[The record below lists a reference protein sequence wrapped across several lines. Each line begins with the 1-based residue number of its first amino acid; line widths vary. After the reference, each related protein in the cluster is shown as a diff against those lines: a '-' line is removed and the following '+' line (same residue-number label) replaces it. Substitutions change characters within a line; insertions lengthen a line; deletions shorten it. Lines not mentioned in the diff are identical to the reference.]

1 MRLSTA
7 LVVEQ
12 ISDAA
17 AIFFRQLHMI
27 HGELLEVQRT
37 KSRAIKTVCLL
48 CGLAT
53 AVILV

>member
-1 MRLSTA
+1 
-7 LVVEQ
+7 
-12 ISDAA
+12 
-17 AIFFRQLHMI
+17 MI

-37 KSRAIKTVCLL
+37 KNRAIKTVCLL